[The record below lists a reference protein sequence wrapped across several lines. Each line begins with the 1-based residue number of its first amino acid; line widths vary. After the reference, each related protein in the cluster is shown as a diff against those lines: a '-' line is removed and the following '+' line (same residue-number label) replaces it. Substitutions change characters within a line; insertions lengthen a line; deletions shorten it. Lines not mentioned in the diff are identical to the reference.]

1 MRYVQ
6 EAARARP
13 QKPFGYCG
21 GVGPP
26 RGSPGKGLS
35 ASTGMGMSCSCSVG
49 ALRARWPPEQHTD
62 ATIRSQHTW
71 SGLGLGLGL

>member
-13 QKPFGYCG
+13 QKLSQNPFGYCG

-35 ASTGMGMSCSCSVG
+35 TSTGMGMSCSCSAG

-62 ATIRSQHTW
+62 ATIRSQHT
-71 SGLGLGLGL
+71 